1 MFRSKHVLLIL
12 AIILVMVATGLAQ
25 DREKIKRLTPTHK
38 GSTGLFNLY
47 LADTLRQGEF
57 SISFSAHRFNRD
69 PGDLQFTNFP
79 MTVSVGLFNR
89 LEFFASY
96 EVYKRVRADDIM
108 VYKVAPEDPLQP
120 ARLADGTIA
129 YYNDTPYMDVD
140 FGDGTGELNLGLKIN
155 LLCCLNH

>member
-1 MFRSKHVLLIL
+1 MFRSKHVLVIL

-89 LEFFASY
+89 LPSL
-96 EVYKRVRADDIM
+96 KSLNNR
-108 VYKVAPEDPLQP
+108 
-120 ARLADGTIA
+120 RLLRTWLRFNRFTRLHIPRSEPHCAA
-129 YYNDTPYMDVD
+129 
-140 FGDGTGELNLGLKIN
+140 
-155 LLCCLNH
+155 